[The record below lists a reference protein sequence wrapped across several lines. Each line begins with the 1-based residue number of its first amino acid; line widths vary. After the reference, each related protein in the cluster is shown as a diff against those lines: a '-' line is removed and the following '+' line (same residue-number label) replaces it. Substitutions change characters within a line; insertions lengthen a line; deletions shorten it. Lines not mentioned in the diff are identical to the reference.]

1 MLCKGTVG
9 AEELGVMTAGVGV
22 ECWPGADWGGIG
34 ANCSPA
40 AAMQKEVRVPAMQKE
55 VRVRWGAWLVGSRGR
70 VRGSWL
76 ASSPSV
82 VGR

>member
-40 AAMQKEVRVPAMQKE
+40 AAMQKEVRV
-55 VRVRWGAWLVGSRGR
+55 RWGTWLVGSRGR